1 MAQTPDTMTPEQK
14 EVFLRLVEEVGSGFY
29 YFLFDE
35 ETMDEEEGEELGIDC
50 AEMAFQICA
59 AMNAEI
65 LEITSPSEFVVKF
78 TMPENIYDHLSEKFF

>member
-1 MAQTPDTMTPEQK
+1 MAQTPDTMTAEQK
-14 EVFLRLVEEVGSGFY
+14 EAFLRLVEEVGSGFY

-50 AEMAFQICA
+50 AEMAYQVCA

-65 LEITSPSEFVVKF
+65 LEVTSPSEFVVKF
-78 TMPENIYDHLSEKFF
+78 SMPENINDHLSEKFF